1 MIKNKIYKYLS
12 IEIIKSFLT
21 ILFAFTMIAWTVR
34 AVNFL
39 DLVVENGHSI
49 TTYLKFSVL
58 NMTNIITKFIPL
70 SFLLAVMV
78 SILKFERQN
87 ELLILWTNGV
97 NKLKLVNLC
106 FCLSLLILACQLLFA
121 TFITPNSLFK
131 SRQLIKFSDLNAITS
146 IIKVNDFS
154 DSFKNITFYVEK
166 KNSNGEMENVFIRDD
181 GNNLRNIVSEG
192 KNSKNTTIIAK
203 KGFLNNKNLVLMDG
217 LIQTQ
222 DSDNKINNLSFKRT
236 ELSVNGLT
244 PRTTIIPKMQETFTS
259 TLISCLIDVRIKLD
273 NFVCPK
279 NNMNKDII
287 EVLSRRMGMPIYIP
301 LVTLICSFLLISV
314 KKKKY
319 EFMNKYKYFTL
330 AFFILVMGEI
340 LVRYSG
346 FSYLSTLSYFLFPI
360 ILIPIVYLILVKKLA
375 YEKV

>member
-1 MIKNKIYKYLS
+1 MLKNKIYKYFS

-97 NKLKLVNLC
+97 NKLKLVNLF

-166 KNSNGEMENVFIRDD
+166 KNFNGEMENVFIRDD

-203 KGFLNNKNLVLMDG
+203 KGFLNNRNLVLMDG

-236 ELSVNGLT
+236 ELSVNSLT
-244 PRTTIIPKMQETFTS
+244 PRTTIVPKMQETFTS
-259 TLISCLIDVRIKLD
+259 TLISCLIDIRIKLD
-273 NFVCPK
+273 NFICPK
-279 NNMNKDII
+279 DNMNKDII

-360 ILIPIVYLILVKKLA
+360 ILIPVVYLILVKKLA

>member
-314 KKKKY
+314 KKKN
-319 EFMNKYKYFTL
+319 MNL
-330 AFFILVMGEI
+330 
-340 LVRYSG
+340 
-346 FSYLSTLSYFLFPI
+346 
-360 ILIPIVYLILVKKLA
+360 
-375 YEKV
+375 

>member
-131 SRQLIKFSDLNAITS
+131 SRQLIKFSDLKAITS

>member
-1 MIKNKIYKYLS
+1 M
-12 IEIIKSFLT
+12 
-21 ILFAFTMIAWTVR
+21 
-34 AVNFL
+34 
-39 DLVVENGHSI
+39 
-49 TTYLKFSVL
+49 
-58 NMTNIITKFIPL
+58 
-70 SFLLAVMV
+70 
-78 SILKFERQN
+78 
-87 ELLILWTNGV
+87 
-97 NKLKLVNLC
+97 
-106 FCLSLLILACQLLFA
+106 ACQLLFA